1 MKSFNI
7 IRYLKKWW
15 PLIALMSFCAGV
27 FFMRYATSNQSYT
40 AQSIIKYNYSKA
52 EDGKTPSGEDLDVS
66 EIFSSTVVKEAIE
79 NLGLTVNVD
88 TIRSGGTVTGIVPDD
103 VTKTQEAKI
112 DKGEDVEEYHST
124 EYIVKLSV
132 SSEYSTEYVR
142 TMLDEIL
149 SCYFANFGEKY
160 VDYSTIPNNAAALDG
175 QGYDY
180 IEQAEILNDTVAQI
194 TENLGNC
201 QAAHPEFVSS
211 TTGLSLSD
219 LLDEYNYVSDVE
231 IPYLFSEI
239 LGGKL
244 TQNREVLLKKYQERY
259 NTYVMDGD
267 VDSEKVA
274 AVLEVIQSY
283 GNKNKD
289 GSLYYQRGAR
299 SGTEDDTGGFVLS
312 DVYEEDTNIDR
323 TTVYDNLI
331 SDYVTI
337 LNRQSN
343 NVINAAYCQYIIN
356 VFQGASDSS
365 DVSDENQAFTDQAV
379 EQEIAA
385 LQGRLNTLYETLSL
399 TMKEY
404 NEYCGAVNLGVL
416 ASTTVSEKIN
426 VKLYI
431 LLGVAV
437 FFILGICGAIL
448 LGRIQ
453 DFVEYLFFTEQSL
466 DMPNRT
472 ACDLFIRNNSSR
484 VLPDDTV
491 CVVVE
496 LANLSQINTAYGR
509 ERGNAML
516 DQFADFLKEASATC
530 GTIYYNG
537 GQQFIGFFDQCRME
551 DAESFADYFHRLI
564 AAYNAESTEATYQYV
579 IGISESKANNAY
591 SIRALLRE
599 ALRTKTR
606 QEG

>member
-132 SSEYSTEYVR
+132 SSDYSTEYVR

-180 IEQAEILNDTVAQI
+180 IEQAEILNDAVAEI
-194 TENLGNC
+194 TANLSNC

-211 TTGLSLSD
+211 ITGLSLSD

-289 GSLYYQRGAR
+289 GSLYYQKGAR
-299 SGTEDDTGGFVLS
+299 SSTEDDTGGFVLS

-337 LNRQSN
+337 LNRKSD
-343 NVINAAYCQYIIN
+343 NVIDAAYCQYIIN

-496 LANLSQINTAYGR
+496 LANLSQINTTYGR

-516 DQFADFLKEASATC
+516 TQFADFLKEASATC

-564 AAYNAESTEATYQYV
+564 AAYNAESTEATYEYA

-599 ALRTKTR
+599 AMRSKTR

>member
-160 VDYSTIPNNAAALDG
+160 VDYSTIPNNAAALNG

-299 SGTEDDTGGFVLS
+299 SGTEDDAGGFVLS

-343 NVINAAYCQYIIN
+343 NVIDAAYCQYIIN

-365 DVSDENQAFTDQAV
+365 NVSDENQAFTDQAV

-496 LANLSQINTAYGR
+496 LANLSQINTVYGR

-516 DQFADFLKEASATC
+516 TQFADFLKEASATC

-564 AAYNAESTEATYQYV
+564 AAYNAESTEATYEYV

>member
-180 IEQAEILNDTVAQI
+180 IEQAEILNDTVAEI
-194 TENLGNC
+194 TANLGNC

-299 SGTEDDTGGFVLS
+299 SGTDDDTGGFVLS

-343 NVINAAYCQYIIN
+343 NVIDAAYCQYIIN

-453 DFVEYLFFTEQSL
+453 DFVEYMFFTEQSL

-472 ACDLFIRNNSSR
+472 ACDLFIRNNSGR

-496 LANLSQINTAYGR
+496 LANLSQINTVYGR

-516 DQFADFLKEASATC
+516 TQFADFLKEASATC
-530 GTIYYNG
+530 GTVYYNG

-564 AAYNAESTEATYQYV
+564 AAYNAESTEATYEYV

>member
-112 DKGEDVEEYHST
+112 DKGEDVEKYHST

-132 SSEYSTEYVR
+132 SSDYSTEYVR

-180 IEQAEILNDTVAQI
+180 IEQAEILNNTVAQI
-194 TENLGNC
+194 TANLGNC

-343 NVINAAYCQYIIN
+343 NVIDAAYCQYIIG
-356 VFQGASDSS
+356 VFQDAADST
-365 DVSDENQAFTDQAV
+365 DVSSENKAFSQQSV
-379 EQEIAA
+379 EQEIDA
-385 LQGRLNTLYETLSL
+385 LQSQLNSLYESLSI

-437 FFILGICGAIL
+437 FFILGVCGAIL

-453 DFVEYLFFTEQSL
+453 DFVEYMFFTEQLL

-472 ACDLFIRNNSSR
+472 ACDLFIRNNSGR

-496 LANLSQINTAYGR
+496 LANLSQINIAYGR

-516 DQFADFLKEASATC
+516 AQFAGFLKEASATC
-530 GTIYYNG
+530 GTVYYNG

-564 AAYNAESTEATYQYV
+564 TAYNAESTESTYEYA
-579 IGISESKANNAY
+579 IGIAESKASNAY

-599 ALRTKTR
+599 ALRSRTR
-606 QEG
+606 QE

>member
-180 IEQAEILNDTVAQI
+180 IEQAEILNDTVAEI
-194 TENLGNC
+194 TANLGNC

-343 NVINAAYCQYIIN
+343 NVIDAAYCQYIIN

-516 DQFADFLKEASATC
+516 TQFADFLKEASATC

>member
-40 AQSIIKYNYSKA
+40 AQSIIKYNYSNA

-112 DKGEDVEEYHST
+112 DKGEDVEKYHST

-132 SSEYSTEYVR
+132 SSDYSTEYVR

-180 IEQAEILNDTVAQI
+180 IEQAEILNNTVAQI
-194 TENLGNC
+194 TANLGNC

-343 NVINAAYCQYIIN
+343 NVIDAAYCQYIIG
-356 VFQGASDSS
+356 VFQDAADST
-365 DVSDENQAFTDQAV
+365 DVSSENQAFSQQSV
-379 EQEIAA
+379 EQEIDA
-385 LQGRLNTLYETLSL
+385 LQSQLNSLYESLSI

-437 FFILGICGAIL
+437 FFILGVCGAIL

-453 DFVEYLFFTEQSL
+453 DFVEYLFFTEQLL

-496 LANLSQINTAYGR
+496 LANLSQINIVYGR

-516 DQFADFLKEASATC
+516 AQFAGFLKEASATC
-530 GTIYYNG
+530 GTVYYNG

-564 AAYNAESTEATYQYV
+564 TAYNAESTESTYEYA
-579 IGISESKANNAY
+579 IGIAESKASNAY

-599 ALRTKTR
+599 ALRSRTR
-606 QEG
+606 QE

>member
-343 NVINAAYCQYIIN
+343 NVIDAAYCQYIIN

-365 DVSDENQAFTDQAV
+365 DVSDENLAFTDQAV

-496 LANLSQINTAYGR
+496 LANLSQINTVYGR

-516 DQFADFLKEASATC
+516 TQFADFLKEASATC
-530 GTIYYNG
+530 GTVYYNG

-599 ALRTKTR
+599 ALRSKTR

>member
-132 SSEYSTEYVR
+132 SSDYSTEYVR

-299 SGTEDDTGGFVLS
+299 SGTEDDAGGFVLS

-343 NVINAAYCQYIIN
+343 NVIDAAYCQYIIN

-496 LANLSQINTAYGR
+496 LANLSQINTVYGR

-516 DQFADFLKEASATC
+516 GQFTDFLKEASATC

-564 AAYNAESTEATYQYV
+564 AAYNAESTEATYEYV

-599 ALRTKTR
+599 ALRSKTR

>member
-27 FFMRYATSNQSYT
+27 FFMRYATSNQAYT
-40 AQSIIKYNYSKA
+40 AQSIIKYNYSQA
-52 EDGKTPSGEDLDVS
+52 EDGKTPSGGELDVS
-66 EIFSSTVVKEAIE
+66 EIFSSSVVKQAIE
-79 NLGLTVNVD
+79 NLDLTVNVD
-88 TIRSGGTVTGIVPDD
+88 TIRSGGTVTPIVPDD
-103 VTKTQEAKI
+103 VAKTQAAKI
-112 DKGEDVEEYHST
+112 EKGEDVEEYQST
-124 EYIVKLSV
+124 EYLVTLSL
-132 SSEYSTEYVR
+132 SSNYDTEYAR

-149 SCYFANFGEKY
+149 SCYFASFGEKY
-160 VDYSTIPNNAAALDG
+160 VDYYTIPNNASALDG
-175 QGYDY
+175 HGYDY
-180 IEQAEILNDTVAQI
+180 LEQAEILKNTVSEI
-194 TENLGNC
+194 SSNLINC
-201 QAAHPEFVSS
+201 QKSHPEFISS
-211 TTGLSLSD
+211 HTGMSLSD
-219 LLDEYNYVSDVE
+219 LLDEYNYVGDVE

-259 NTYVMDGD
+259 NTYIMEGD
-267 VDSEKVA
+267 VDTEKVA

-289 GSLYYQRGAR
+289 GSLYYQKGAR
-299 SGTEDDTGGFVLS
+299 TGTEDDAGGFVLS
-312 DVYEEDTNIDR
+312 EVYEYDTKVDR
-323 TTVYDNLI
+323 TTVYDTLI

-337 LNRQSN
+337 LNRKSS
-343 NVINAAYCQYIIN
+343 NVIDAAYCQYIIG
-356 VFQGASDSS
+356 VFQDAADST
-365 DVSDENQAFTDQAV
+365 DVSSENKAFSQQSV
-379 EQEIAA
+379 EQEIDA
-385 LQGRLNTLYETLSL
+385 LQSQLNSLYESLSI

-431 LLGVAV
+431 LLGVVV
-437 FFILGICGAIL
+437 FFILGVCGAIL

-453 DFVEYLFFTEQSL
+453 DFVEYMFFTEQSL

-472 ACDLFIRNNSSR
+472 ACDLFIRNNSGR

-496 LANLSQINTAYGR
+496 LANLSQINTVYGR

-516 DQFADFLKEASATC
+516 GQFAGFLKEASATC
-530 GTIYYNG
+530 GTVYYNG

-564 AAYNAESTEATYQYV
+564 AAYNAESTEATYAYT

-599 ALRTKTR
+599 ALRSRTR
-606 QEG
+606 QE

>member
-132 SSEYSTEYVR
+132 SSDYSTEYVR

-180 IEQAEILNDTVAQI
+180 IEQAEILNDAVAEI
-194 TENLGNC
+194 TANLGNC

-299 SGTEDDTGGFVLS
+299 SGTDDDTGGFVLS

-323 TTVYDNLI
+323 TTVYDNLV

-337 LNRQSN
+337 LNRKSN
-343 NVINAAYCQYIIN
+343 NVIDAAYCQYIIN

-496 LANLSQINTAYGR
+496 LANLSQINTTYGR
-509 ERGNAML
+509 ECGNAML
-516 DQFADFLKEASATC
+516 TQFADFLKEASATC
-530 GTIYYNG
+530 GTVYYNG

-564 AAYNAESTEATYQYV
+564 AAYNAESTEATYEYA

>member
-299 SGTEDDTGGFVLS
+299 SGTDDDTGGFVLS

-343 NVINAAYCQYIIN
+343 NVIDAAYCQYIIN

-472 ACDLFIRNNSSR
+472 ACDLFIRNISSR
-484 VLPDDTV
+484 VLPDDTF

-564 AAYNAESTEATYQYV
+564 AAYNAESTEATYEYA
-579 IGISESKANNAY
+579 IGISESKASNAY

>member
-180 IEQAEILNDTVAQI
+180 IEQAEILNDTVAEI
-194 TENLGNC
+194 TANLGNC

-299 SGTEDDTGGFVLS
+299 SGTDDDTGGFVLS

-343 NVINAAYCQYIIN
+343 NVIDAAYCQYIIN

-385 LQGRLNTLYETLSL
+385 LQGRLNALYETLSL

-496 LANLSQINTAYGR
+496 LANLSQINTVYGR

-516 DQFADFLKEASATC
+516 TQFADFLKEASATC

-564 AAYNAESTEATYQYV
+564 AAYNAESTEATYEYV

>member
-343 NVINAAYCQYIIN
+343 NVIDAAYCQYIIN

-496 LANLSQINTAYGR
+496 LANLSQINTVYGR

-516 DQFADFLKEASATC
+516 TQFADFLKEASATC

-564 AAYNAESTEATYQYV
+564 AAYNAESTEATYEYV

>member
-312 DVYEEDTNIDR
+312 DVYEEDTSIDR

-343 NVINAAYCQYIIN
+343 NVIDAAYCQYIIN

-385 LQGRLNTLYETLSL
+385 LQGRLNALYETLSL

-564 AAYNAESTEATYQYV
+564 AAYNAESTEATYEYA
-579 IGISESKANNAY
+579 IGISESKASNAY

>member
-27 FFMRYATSNQSYT
+27 FFMRYATGNQSYT
-40 AQSIIKYNYSKA
+40 AQSIIKYNYSQA
-52 EDGKTPSGEDLDVS
+52 ENGKTPSGDDLDVS

-79 NLGLTVNVD
+79 NLGLSVNVD

-103 VTKTQEAKI
+103 VTKTQEAKM
-112 DKGEDVEEYHST
+112 DKGEDVEEYHPT

-132 SSEYSTEYVR
+132 SSDYSTEYAR

-149 SCYFANFGEKY
+149 SCYFASFGEKY

-180 IEQAEILNDTVAQI
+180 IEQAEILNDAVAEI
-194 TENLGNC
+194 ISNLGNC
-201 QAAHPEFVSS
+201 QSAHPEFVSS

-219 LLDEYNYVSDVE
+219 LFDEYNYVSDVE

-259 NTYVMDGD
+259 NSYTMDGD

-283 GNKNKD
+283 GDKNKD
-289 GSLYYQRGAR
+289 GSLYYQNGAN
-299 SGTEDDTGGFVLS
+299 SNTDSNTGGFVLS
-312 DVYEEDTNIDR
+312 DVYEEDTDVDR

-331 SDYVTI
+331 GDYVMI
-337 LNRQSN
+337 LNRKSN
-343 NVINAAYCQYIIN
+343 NVIDAAYCQYIIN
-356 VFQGASDSS
+356 VFQGAADSS
-365 DVSDENQAFTDQAV
+365 DVSDENQAFTQQSV
-379 EQEIAA
+379 EEEISA
-385 LQGRLNTLYETLSL
+385 LQDRLNTLYETLSL

-472 ACDLFIRNNSSR
+472 ACDLFIKNNTNR

-496 LANLSQINTAYGR
+496 LSNLSKINTSYGR
-509 ERGNAML
+509 ERGNEMMV
-516 DQFADFLKEASATC
+516 QFAGFLKEASATC

-564 AAYNAESTEATYQYV
+564 TAYNAESTEATFEYA
-579 IGISESKANNAY
+579 IGLSESKANNAY
-591 SIRALLRE
+591 SIRVLLRE
-599 ALRTKTR
+599 ALRSKTK

>member
-112 DKGEDVEEYHST
+112 DKGEDVEKYHST

-132 SSEYSTEYVR
+132 SSDYSTEYVR

-180 IEQAEILNDTVAQI
+180 IEQAEILNNTVAQI
-194 TENLGNC
+194 TANLGNC

-312 DVYEEDTNIDR
+312 DVYEEDTNIDL

-343 NVINAAYCQYIIN
+343 NVIDAAYCQYIIG
-356 VFQGASDSS
+356 VFQDAADST
-365 DVSDENQAFTDQAV
+365 DVSSENQAFSQQSV
-379 EQEIAA
+379 EQEIDA
-385 LQGRLNTLYETLSL
+385 LQSQLNSLYESLSI

-437 FFILGICGAIL
+437 FFILGVCGAIL

-453 DFVEYLFFTEQSL
+453 DFVEYMFFTEQLL

-472 ACDLFIRNNSSR
+472 ACDLFIRNNSGR

-496 LANLSQINTAYGR
+496 LANLSQINIAYGR

-516 DQFADFLKEASATC
+516 AQFAGFLKEASATC
-530 GTIYYNG
+530 GTVYYNG

-564 AAYNAESTEATYQYV
+564 TAYNAESTESTYEYA
-579 IGISESKANNAY
+579 IGIAESKASNAY

-599 ALRTKTR
+599 ALRSRTR
-606 QEG
+606 QE

>member
-180 IEQAEILNDTVAQI
+180 IEQAEILNDTVAEI
-194 TENLGNC
+194 TANLGNC

-299 SGTEDDTGGFVLS
+299 SGTDDDTGGFVLS

-343 NVINAAYCQYIIN
+343 NVIDAAYCQYIIN

-496 LANLSQINTAYGR
+496 LANLSQINTVYGR

-516 DQFADFLKEASATC
+516 TQFADFLKEASATC

-564 AAYNAESTEATYQYV
+564 AAYNAESTEATYEYV

>member
-40 AQSIIKYNYSKA
+40 AQSIIKYNYSNA

-112 DKGEDVEEYHST
+112 DKGEDVEKYHST

-132 SSEYSTEYVR
+132 SSDYSTEYVR

-180 IEQAEILNDTVAQI
+180 IEQAEILNNTVAQI
-194 TENLGNC
+194 TANLGNC

-343 NVINAAYCQYIIN
+343 NVIDAAYCQYIIG
-356 VFQGASDSS
+356 VFQDAADST
-365 DVSDENQAFTDQAV
+365 DVSSENQAFSQQSV
-379 EQEIAA
+379 EQEIDA
-385 LQGRLNTLYETLSL
+385 LQSQLNSLYESLSI

-437 FFILGICGAIL
+437 FFILGVCGAIL

-453 DFVEYLFFTEQSL
+453 DFVEYMFFTEQLL

-472 ACDLFIRNNSSR
+472 ACDLFIRNNSGR

-491 CVVVE
+491 CVVVD

-516 DQFADFLKEASATC
+516 AQFAGFLKEASATC
-530 GTIYYNG
+530 GTVYYNG

-564 AAYNAESTEATYQYV
+564 TAYNAESTEATYEYA
-579 IGISESKANNAY
+579 IGIAESKASNAY

-599 ALRTKTR
+599 ALRSRTR
-606 QEG
+606 QE

>member
-27 FFMRYATSNQSYT
+27 FFMRYATSNQAYT
-40 AQSIIKYNYSKA
+40 AQSIIKYNYSQA
-52 EDGKTPSGEDLDVS
+52 EDGKTPSGGELDVS
-66 EIFSSTVVKEAIE
+66 EIFSSSVVKQAIE
-79 NLGLTVNVD
+79 NLDLTVNVD
-88 TIRSGGTVTGIVPDD
+88 TIRSGGTVTPIVPDD
-103 VTKTQEAKI
+103 VAKTQAAKI
-112 DKGEDVEEYHST
+112 EKGEDVEEYQST
-124 EYIVKLSV
+124 EYLVTLSL
-132 SSEYSTEYVR
+132 SSNYDTEYAR

-149 SCYFANFGEKY
+149 SCYFASFGEKY
-160 VDYSTIPNNAAALDG
+160 VDYYTIPNNASALDG
-175 QGYDY
+175 HGYDY
-180 IEQAEILNDTVAQI
+180 LEQAEILKNTVSEI
-194 TENLGNC
+194 SSNLINC
-201 QAAHPEFVSS
+201 QKSHPEFISS
-211 TTGLSLSD
+211 HTGMSLSD
-219 LLDEYNYVSDVE
+219 LLDEYNYVGDVE

-259 NTYVMDGD
+259 NTYIMEGD
-267 VDSEKVA
+267 VDTEKVA

-289 GSLYYQRGAR
+289 GALYYQKGAR
-299 SGTEDDTGGFVLS
+299 TGTEDDAGGFVLS
-312 DVYEEDTNIDR
+312 DVYEYDTKVDR
-323 TTVYDNLI
+323 TTVYDTLI

-337 LNRQSN
+337 LNRKSN
-343 NVINAAYCQYIIN
+343 NVIDAAYCQYIID
-356 VFQGASDSS
+356 VFQDAADST
-365 DVSDENQAFTDQAV
+365 DVSSENKAFSQQSV
-379 EQEIAA
+379 EQEIDA
-385 LQGRLNTLYETLSL
+385 LQSQLNSLYESLSI

-431 LLGVAV
+431 LLGVVV
-437 FFILGICGAIL
+437 FFILGVCGAIL

-453 DFVEYLFFTEQSL
+453 DFVEYMFFTEQSL

-472 ACDLFIRNNSSR
+472 ACDLFIRNNSNR

-516 DQFADFLKEASATC
+516 GQFAGFLKEASATC

-564 AAYNAESTEATYQYV
+564 TAYNAESTEATYEYA
-579 IGISESKANNAY
+579 IGIAESKASNAY

-599 ALRTKTR
+599 ALRSRTK

>member
-180 IEQAEILNDTVAQI
+180 IEQAEILNNTVAEI
-194 TENLGNC
+194 TANLGNC

-289 GSLYYQRGAR
+289 GSLYYQKGAR

-343 NVINAAYCQYIIN
+343 NVIDAAYCQYIIN

-509 ERGNAML
+509 ECGNAML

-530 GTIYYNG
+530 GTVYYNG

-564 AAYNAESTEATYQYV
+564 AAYNAESTEATYEYA
-579 IGISESKANNAY
+579 IGISESKASNAY

>member
-180 IEQAEILNDTVAQI
+180 IEQAEILNDTVAEI
-194 TENLGNC
+194 TANLGNC

-299 SGTEDDTGGFVLS
+299 SGTDDDTGGFVLS

-343 NVINAAYCQYIIN
+343 NVIDAAYCQYIIN

-496 LANLSQINTAYGR
+496 LANLSQINTVYGR
-509 ERGNAML
+509 ECGNAML
-516 DQFADFLKEASATC
+516 TQFADFLKEASATC
-530 GTIYYNG
+530 GTVYYNG

-564 AAYNAESTEATYQYV
+564 AAYNAESTEATYEYV

>member
-180 IEQAEILNDTVAQI
+180 IEQAEILNDTVAEI
-194 TENLGNC
+194 TANLGNC

-299 SGTEDDTGGFVLS
+299 SGTDDDTGGFVLS

-343 NVINAAYCQYIIN
+343 NVIDAAYCQYTIN

-496 LANLSQINTAYGR
+496 LANLSQINTVYGR

-516 DQFADFLKEASATC
+516 TQFADFLKEASATC

-599 ALRTKTR
+599 ALRSKTR

>member
-343 NVINAAYCQYIIN
+343 NVIDAAYCQYIIN

-365 DVSDENQAFTDQAV
+365 DVSDENLAFTDQAV

-496 LANLSQINTAYGR
+496 LANLSQINTVYGR
-509 ERGNAML
+509 ECGNAML
-516 DQFADFLKEASATC
+516 TQFADFLKEASATC

-564 AAYNAESTEATYQYV
+564 AAYNAESTEATYEYV

>member
-79 NLGLTVNVD
+79 DLGLTVNVD

-180 IEQAEILNDTVAQI
+180 IEQAEILNNTVAQI

-299 SGTEDDTGGFVLS
+299 SGTDDDTGGFVLS

-343 NVINAAYCQYIIN
+343 NVIDAAYCQYIIN

-496 LANLSQINTAYGR
+496 LANLSQINTTYGR

-564 AAYNAESTEATYQYV
+564 AAYNAESAEATYEYV
-579 IGISESKANNAY
+579 IGISESKASNAY

>member
-40 AQSIIKYNYSKA
+40 AQSIIKYNYSNA
-52 EDGKTPSGEDLDVS
+52 EEGKTPSGEDLDVS

-343 NVINAAYCQYIIN
+343 NVIDAAYCQYIIN

-385 LQGRLNTLYETLSL
+385 LQGRLNALYETLSL

-564 AAYNAESTEATYQYV
+564 AAYNAESTEATYEYA
-579 IGISESKANNAY
+579 IGISESKASNAY

>member
-299 SGTEDDTGGFVLS
+299 SGTDDDTGGFVLS

-343 NVINAAYCQYIIN
+343 NVIDAAYCQYIIN

-496 LANLSQINTAYGR
+496 LANLSQINTVYGR

-516 DQFADFLKEASATC
+516 GQFADFLKEASATC

-564 AAYNAESTEATYQYV
+564 AAYNAESTEATYEYV

>member
-132 SSEYSTEYVR
+132 SSDYSTEYVR

-180 IEQAEILNDTVAQI
+180 IEQAEILNNTVAQI
-194 TENLGNC
+194 TANLGNC

-299 SGTEDDTGGFVLS
+299 SGTEDDAGGFVLN

-343 NVINAAYCQYIIN
+343 NVIDAAYCQYIIN

-496 LANLSQINTAYGR
+496 LANLSQINTVYGR

-516 DQFADFLKEASATC
+516 TQFADFLKEASATC

-564 AAYNAESTEATYQYV
+564 AAYNAESTEATYEYV

>member
-40 AQSIIKYNYSKA
+40 AQSIIKYNYAKA

-132 SSEYSTEYVR
+132 NSNYSTEYVR

-180 IEQAEILNDTVAQI
+180 IEQAEILNDAVAEI
-194 TENLGNC
+194 TANLGNC

-283 GNKNKD
+283 GDKNKD

-299 SGTEDDTGGFVLS
+299 SGTNDDAGGFVLS
-312 DVYEEDTNIDR
+312 DVYEYDTNIDR

-337 LNRQSN
+337 LNRKSN
-343 NVINAAYCQYIIN
+343 NVIDAAYCQYIIN

-437 FFILGICGAIL
+437 FFILGVCGAIL

-453 DFVEYLFFTEQSL
+453 DFVEYMFFTEQSL

-472 ACDLFIRNNSSR
+472 ACDLFIRNNSGR

-496 LANLSQINTAYGR
+496 LANLSQINTVYGR

-516 DQFADFLKEASATC
+516 TQFAGFLKEASATC
-530 GTIYYNG
+530 GTVYYNG

-564 AAYNAESTEATYQYV
+564 AAYNAESTEATYEYAL
-579 IGISESKANNAY
+579 GISESKANNAY

-599 ALRTKTR
+599 ALRSKTR

>member
-180 IEQAEILNDTVAQI
+180 IEQAEILNDTVAEI
-194 TENLGNC
+194 TANLGNC

-299 SGTEDDTGGFVLS
+299 SGTDDDTGGFVLS

-343 NVINAAYCQYIIN
+343 NVIDAAYCQYIIN

-496 LANLSQINTAYGR
+496 LANLSQINTIYGR

-516 DQFADFLKEASATC
+516 TQFADFLKEASATC

-564 AAYNAESTEATYQYV
+564 AAYNAESTEATYEYV

>member
-40 AQSIIKYNYSKA
+40 AQSIIKYNYSNA
-52 EDGKTPSGEDLDVS
+52 EEGKTPSGEDLDVS

-299 SGTEDDTGGFVLS
+299 SGTDDDAGGFVLS

-343 NVINAAYCQYIIN
+343 NVIDAAYCQYIIN

-379 EQEIAA
+379 EQEVAA

-564 AAYNAESTEATYQYV
+564 AAYNAESTEATYEYA
-579 IGISESKANNAY
+579 IGISESKASNAY

>member
-180 IEQAEILNDTVAQI
+180 IEQAEILNDTVAEI
-194 TENLGNC
+194 TANLGNC

-299 SGTEDDTGGFVLS
+299 SGTDDDTGGFVLS

-343 NVINAAYCQYIIN
+343 NVIDAAYCQYIIN

-496 LANLSQINTAYGR
+496 LANLSQINTVYGR

-516 DQFADFLKEASATC
+516 TQFADFLKEASATC

-564 AAYNAESTEATYQYV
+564 AAYNAESTEATYEYA
-579 IGISESKANNAY
+579 IGISESKASNAY